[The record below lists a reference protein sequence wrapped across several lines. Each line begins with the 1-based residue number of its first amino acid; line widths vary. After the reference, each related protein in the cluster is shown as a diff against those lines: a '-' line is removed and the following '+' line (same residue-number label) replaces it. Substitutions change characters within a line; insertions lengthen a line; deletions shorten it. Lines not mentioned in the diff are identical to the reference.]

1 MGPVGCLLQTLA
13 ASLAALAQLS
23 PNPSPGDQRKGQI
36 PSRGCGLVPQVWS
49 PPTPPAPA
57 RSVLSV
63 LSVTPA
69 CVGSARVSLRHPL
82 PSGVLAPNPAARCP
96 LALKALAA
104 LFQARSLLS
113 LPGIWVRPCLSLAAP
128 RTSPRPRCSPGRD
141 LWLGVPR
148 TAKRPSD
155 APNARGSPGRCQ
167 ARSGACQ
174 RPAARIKG
182 RVCDVMRCPPA
193 S

>member
-82 PSGVLAPNPAARCP
+82 PFGVLAPNPAARCP

-104 LFQARSLLS
+104 FSRPARCFPSRGS
-113 LPGIWVRPCLSLAAP
+113 GSARVCLW
-128 RTSPRPRCSPGRD
+128 PRPEPPRAHAAHLAGTCGSGCPEPRKGPPMPRMPGD
-141 LWLGVPR
+141 P
-148 TAKRPSD
+148 
-155 APNARGSPGRCQ
+155 Q
-167 ARSGACQ
+167 AAVK
-174 RPAARIKG
+174 PAAALAKG
-182 RVCDVMRCPPA
+182 QLRA
-193 S
+193 